1 LDLDDI
7 GRDLESLIFV
17 ADEPVEIG
25 QLARALEI
33 DLDVAEEA
41 LDRLIEE
48 YSSRGIRIQKDAAR
62 VQFVTAPESAP
73 AIRKLLGIEITSKLT
88 MPSLETLAMIA
99 YRQPV
104 TRVEIEAIRGVQ
116 CDGPLR
122 TLVARGLVQR
132 VGRQETAGRPIL
144 YGTTF
149 DFLRYFGIQNLDE
162 LPPISDQKLGQI
174 SDVAAALGKSER

>member
-33 DLDVAEEA
+33 DLNVAEEA

-88 MPSLETLAMIA
+88 MPSLETLA
-99 YRQPV
+99 
-104 TRVEIEAIRGVQ
+104 
-116 CDGPLR
+116 
-122 TLVARGLVQR
+122 
-132 VGRQETAGRPIL
+132 TAGRPIL

>member
-1 LDLDDI
+1 MDLDEI
-7 GRDLESLIFV
+7 SRDLESLIFV
-17 ADEPVEIG
+17 AEEPVEIG

-33 DLDVAEEA
+33 TPNLAKKA

-48 YSSRGIRIQKDAAR
+48 YASRGIRIQKDAAR

-73 AIRKLLGIEITSKLT
+73 AIRKLLGIEMTSKLT
-88 MPSLETLAMIA
+88 TPSLETLAVIA

-122 TLVARGLVQR
+122 TLVIRGLVQR
-132 VGRQETAGRPIL
+132 VGRKETVGRPIL

-149 DFLRYFGIQNLDE
+149 DFLRYFGIQSLDE
-162 LPPISDQKLGQI
+162 LPPMSDEKLGQL
-174 SDVAAALGKSER
+174 SDIAAALGKSEP

>member
-1 LDLDDI
+1 MDLDDI

-73 AIRKLLGIEITSKLT
+73 AIRKLLGIETTSKLT

-104 TRVEIEAIRGVQ
+104 
-116 CDGPLR
+116 
-122 TLVARGLVQR
+122 
-132 VGRQETAGRPIL
+132 
-144 YGTTF
+144 
-149 DFLRYFGIQNLDE
+149 
-162 LPPISDQKLGQI
+162 
-174 SDVAAALGKSER
+174 ALF